1 MKRIF
6 YLIALGLL
14 LTGCGKDEST
24 PVEVQTPQ
32 SGVTL
37 VEEPQPMGWS
47 EDWLS
52 DDFIQK
58 EEVVEVKEEYVMGD
72 YVSKLKAVT
81 GTNKTYMM
89 GYKDNK
95 EAGKIDLYME
105 GNADV
110 DTVLRAM
117 TTYANAYGVIATFN
131 IIDENGEITDVLDGV
146 VEGYAYNSDK
156 FLMNAFVA
164 DSRLNKFD
172 KELSDLV
179 KQDELAQAK
188 AVLSDKDFEEWLK
201 VSNIARGIK
210 AMGNTDASYLY
221 VVTDT
226 IDEDEINAKEFN
238 VDSEFAKNINVYC
251 RELIK
256 KEISVKSV
264 WLKNS
269 KLEVSEF
276 DLTGEYKE
284 GTYNW
289 FLASNINSANRA
301 VAEAKGELEVV
312 VNYTED
318 NFISDLKKK
327 TGVLEIFSVNMDD
340 VTYLGL
346 RVPVKNNALN
356 DITDFTDK
364 YSLKY
369 EKDGKTESASLG
381 SYVVQLGDYIINGGI
396 EVTCIYIADVDGSVT
411 KIDLDGKYTEGTFG
425 YAIIEEMKEANTEL
439 SASENIENA
448 NNQ

>member
-1 MKRIF
+1 MKRIL
-6 YLIALGLL
+6 YLVALGLV
-14 LTGCGKDEST
+14 LTGCGGTDTTQVSDNAMQDS
-24 PVEVQTPQ
+24 VV
-32 SGVTL
+32 L
-37 VEEPQPMGWS
+37 AEEPQPMGWS
-47 EDWLS
+47 EDWLP

-58 EEVVEVKEEYVMGD
+58 EEVVVVKEEYVMGT
-72 YVSKLKAVT
+72 YISKLKGIT
-81 GTNKTYMM
+81 GTNKTFMM

-105 GNADV
+105 GIADV

-131 IIDENGEITDVLDGV
+131 IIDENGEISDVLDGV
-146 VEGYAYNSDK
+146 VEGYAYGSDK
-156 FLMNAFVA
+156 YQMNEFVA
-164 DSRLNKFD
+164 DKRVNKFD
-172 KELSDLV
+172 QEFSDMV

-188 AVLSDKDFEEWLK
+188 AVLSDKDFESWLT
-201 VSNIARGIK
+201 VSNVSRGIK

-221 VVTDT
+221 IVTDT
-226 IDEDEINAKEFN
+226 FDEEDISAKEFD
-238 VDSEFAKNINVYC
+238 VDSELAKNINSYC

-256 KEISVKSV
+256 KETSVKSV

-269 KLEVSEF
+269 KLEVSKFEL
-276 DLTGEYKE
+276 DGEYKE

-327 TGVLEIFSVNMDD
+327 TDTLEVFYVNMQD
-340 VTYLGL
+340 VTYVGL
-346 RVPVKNNALN
+346 RVPVKNKALT
-356 DITDFTDK
+356 DIEDFTDK

-369 EKDGKTESASLG
+369 EKDGKTETASLG
-381 SYVVQLGDYIINGGI
+381 SYVTQLKDQIINGGI
-396 EVTCIYIADVDGSVT
+396 EVTCIYVADVDGTVT
-411 KIDLDGKYTEGTFG
+411 KIDLEGKYTEGTFG
-425 YAIIEEMKEANTEL
+425 YAIIEMMNEANTEL
-439 SASENIENA
+439 NASDDTENT
-448 NNQ
+448 NN